1 MEIKRRRGRVEWIED
16 GEWKYM
22 PEAEYDALYG
32 QKEEEVEEEDEEPT
46 QEQQGTLLG
55 LFKS

>member
-16 GEWKYM
+16 GVWKYM

-32 QKEEEVEEEDEEPT
+32 QKEEEEVVEEEIA